1 MVPSEQD
8 AEQTI
13 SGVSAFNSDGF
24 TLGDHVGA
32 NENGDTFVAWCWKAG
47 GAAVTNNDGSITS
60 SVSANQKAG
69 FSIVVY
75 TGNGSAGGGG
85 TIGHGLGKIPNIMFV
100 KNRAD
105 ASNWSGNG
113 NAGGRLI
120 YGTNKIYLHS
130 GSGLLSD
137 TNEVTAATSTTFTVT
152 DSGATNG
159 QNDSHVAYCWVSV
172 PGFSK
177 FDVYTGNGST
187 NGAYVHLGF
196 RPACIIIFNTSAT
209 TGHVH
214 YDNKRSPINHVD
226 KFLLPSA
233 VNAEASGQNEVDF
246 LSSGFKHRSA
256 DNKVNSGNKKYVY
269 MAWAEQPGTTPFDAF
284 PSAR

>member
-1 MVPSEQD
+1 M
-8 AEQTI
+8 
-13 SGVSAFNSDGF
+13 
-24 TLGDHVGA
+24 
-32 NENGDTFVAWCWKAG
+32 
-47 GAAVTNNDGSITS
+47 
-60 SVSANQKAG
+60 
-69 FSIVVY
+69 
-75 TGNGSAGGGG
+75 
-85 TIGHGLGKIPNIMFV
+85 
-100 KNRAD
+100 
-105 ASNWSGNG
+105 
-113 NAGGRLI
+113 
-120 YGTNKIYLHS
+120 
-130 GSGLLSD
+130 
-137 TNEVTAATSTTFTVT
+137 T

>member
-1 MVPSEQD
+1 
-8 AEQTI
+8 
-13 SGVSAFNSDGF
+13 
-24 TLGDHVGA
+24 
-32 NENGDTFVAWCWKAG
+32 
-47 GAAVTNNDGSITS
+47 
-60 SVSANQKAG
+60 
-69 FSIVVY
+69 
-75 TGNGSAGGGG
+75 
-85 TIGHGLGKIPNIMFV
+85 MFV

-130 GSGLLSD
+130 GAGLLND

-159 QNDSHVAYCWVSV
+159 QNDSHVAYCWTEI

-177 FDVYTGNGST
+177 FDKYVGNGNS
-187 NGAYVHLGF
+187 NGTYVYLGF
-196 RPACIIIFNTSAT
+196 RPACIFIFNTST
-209 TGHVH
+209 NTGHVV

-226 KFLLPSA
+226 EFILPSA
-233 VNAEASGQNEVDF
+233 LNAESSGANEVDF